1 MLWSGQVRKRHLN
14 GGWKKRTCLLAKS
27 RTRKEQAY
35 GLILLTQ
42 KEEGVLPSVLE
53 ISWILSISALQ
64 EFPIGGLVTLHNY
77 TAQLFEWLFS
87 LSSFWWEYLR
97 KREMGSYSSDL
108 KENHPLGGHFLY
120 ITSLRIDSP
129 EPSAIPWGSAS
140 QTSFCSHQLFVCSY
154 QVKMLSL
161 WRLLNSC
168 QTGVLDKPP
177 PWSHGLSLYLGVFG
191 RHHSVVNLHIHELT
205 FEYFM
210 CTKAW
215 VKYIFC

>member
-1 MLWSGQVRKRHLN
+1 MWSGQVRKKTSKWRVEKENLSP
-14 GGWKKRTCLLAKS
+14 AKP
-27 RTRKEQAY
+27 RTRKEPAY
-35 GLILLTQ
+35 GLVLLTQ

-77 TAQLFEWLFS
+77 TAQLLEWLFS

-108 KENHPLGGHFLY
+108 RENHPLGGHFLY
-120 ITSLRIDSP
+120 IRSLRIDSP

-140 QTSFCSHQLFVCSY
+140 QTTFGSHQLFVCSY
-154 QVKMLSL
+154 QVKIPSL

-177 PWSHGLSLYLGVFG
+177 PRSYSLSLYLGV
-191 RHHSVVNLHIHELT
+191 
-205 FEYFM
+205 
-210 CTKAW
+210 
-215 VKYIFC
+215 